1 MVLIHHF
8 KSTTLWKAFIL
19 NALTTSLVI
28 LIAIIVKRR
37 LDEDLNVNPNQ
48 PVQKS
53 SFNWYSITVTMLITI
68 GTSLIAYL
76 MMYVVFGFGGGML
89 AST

>member
-8 KSTTLWKAFIL
+8 NSTTLWKAFIL

-37 LDEDLNVNPNQ
+37 LDEELNVNQNQ
-48 PVQKS
+48 PDEKS
-53 SFNWYSITVTMLITI
+53 SFDWYSTTVTFLITF
-68 GTSLIAYL
+68 GTSLTAYL
-76 MMYVVFGFGGGML
+76 IMYIVFGFGGGML
-89 AST
+89 ANT

>member
-8 KSTTLWKAFIL
+8 NSTILWKAFVL

-37 LDEDLNVNPNQ
+37 LDIDLNVDPKQ
-48 PVQKS
+48 SVEK
-53 SFNWYSITVTMLITI
+53 FNWYSVTVTLLITF
-68 GTSLIAYL
+68 GTSLSAYL
-76 MMYVVFGFGGGML
+76 IMYIVFGFGGGML
-89 AST
+89 AN

>member
-8 KSTTLWKAFIL
+8 NSTTLWKAFIL

-28 LIAIIVKRR
+28 LIAITVKRR

-48 PVQKS
+48 PIEKS
-53 SFNWYSITVTMLITI
+53 SFNWYSITVTLLITF
-68 GTSLIAYL
+68 GTSLTAYL
-76 MMYVVFGFGGGML
+76 IMYIVFGFGGGML
-89 AST
+89 ANN